1 MNRFRSRT
9 VAVTSGL
16 AACGVAAAVALTGC
30 GTGQISQTANQEP
43 AVNGSRTQA
52 GPVVLRNIH
61 LRAPQK
67 TDFVQPGSD
76 VELLFVAVNNS
87 PDTNDK
93 LVGVRSDVGTVTLT
107 GNGAV
112 PAGGVLVVGTPDGQ
126 TKALQN
132 VETADTATAK
142 VALHKPISNGLT
154 YAFTFDFEK
163 AGPTT
168 VQVPISAGEAPRR
181 DSAGEAGAASEAGA
195 HSEGGEH

>member
-52 GPVVLRNIH
+52 GPVVVRNIH

-67 TDFVQPGSD
+67 TDYVQPGSD
-76 VELLFVAVNNS
+76 VELLFVAVNTS

-93 LVGVRSDVGTVTLT
+93 LVGVRSDIGTVALT
-107 GNGAV
+107 GNSSV

-132 VETADTATAK
+132 VESADTATAK
-142 VALHKPISNGLT
+142 VTLSKPISNGLT
-154 YAFTFDFEK
+154 YKFTFDFEK

-168 VQVPISAGEAPRR
+168 IAVPISAGEAPRR
-181 DSAGEAGAASEAGA
+181 DSAGEASA
-195 HSEGGEH
+195 HTGGEH